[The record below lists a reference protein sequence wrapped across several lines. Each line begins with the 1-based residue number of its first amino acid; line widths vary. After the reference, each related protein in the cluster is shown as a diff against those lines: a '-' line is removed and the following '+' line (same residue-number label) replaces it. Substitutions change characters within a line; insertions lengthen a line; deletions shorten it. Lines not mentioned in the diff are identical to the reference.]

1 MEKMR
6 MESMDIVA
14 KNIDKIAELFPSC
27 ITEKVDDKGNLEKA
41 IDFDVLRQILGD
53 KVATGNETYEFTWVG
68 KNASRVEANTTTN
81 KTLRPCIEESKD
93 WDNTENLY
101 IEGDNLEVLKLLQNS
116 YFNKVKMIYI
126 DPPYNTGKDFIYRD
140 KFSQN
145 IDEYE
150 EAKGSFDE
158 EGNRLF
164 KNIETNGRFHSNWC
178 SMIYP
183 RLILARNLLTDD
195 GIICVQ
201 IDDNEYD
208 NMKKILSEVF
218 GESNYLTTIIVKMSE
233 ATGVKMAHSDIMI
246 PKLKEYIIIFK
257 RKDNIKINS
266 VYIPKEQW
274 DDEYKTFLI
283 GISKDEVNLLKKIR
297 ECEKRTDKDV
307 ETVDKILA
315 KIDYKSLTD
324 IYKIYNI
331 TKKEDKLKFNYENA
345 WRIVQIASISGGAK
359 ILADNKRKKIQNR
372 FFSIVTPKKKM
383 YFIKGDYDF
392 NIDKPRIKM
401 LFADDYLMVNPC
413 DFWQDIKTT
422 GLDNEGFVSF
432 RNGKKPLKLV
442 NRLIK
447 MFINPNGNDIVM
459 DFFAGSSTTAHAVL
473 DMNFED
479 NGNRKFIL
487 VQIPVDLDNQLDIV
501 DKDTKKDILKQIEFL
516 DSKGLKHFI
525 TEIGKERIRLA
536 GEKIKGEAGLN
547 GQDLDIGFR
556 VLKLD
561 SSNMK
566 DIYYS
571 ADEYDQGMLENMQS
585 NIKEDRTDL
594 DLLFGCLVDWGL
606 ELDKPYTTKVING
619 HKVHIYNGEAL
630 VACFEKDLDMKT
642 IKEIAKLE
650 PLRVVFYDNS
660 FVNSST
666 KINAVEYFDKIISDI
681 GIKIDLKVI

>member
-1 MEKMR
+1 

-14 KNIDKIAELFPSC
+14 QNIEKIGNLFPNC
-27 ITEKVDDKGNLEKA
+27 ITEVIDDDGNLKKFV
-41 IDFDVLRQILGD
+41 DFDKLKQNFYKDIKD
-53 KVATGNETYEFTWVG
+53 IKDNKTEHYEFTWVG
-68 KNASRVEANTTTN
+68 KNASRVEANTITN

-183 RLILARNLLTDD
+183 RLILAINLLTDD

-650 PLRVVFYDNS
+650 PLRVVFCDNS

>member
-14 KNIDKIAELFPSC
+14 QNIEKLGNLFPNC
-27 ITEKVDDKGNLEKA
+27 ITEVIDDDGNLKKFV
-41 IDFDVLRQILGD
+41 DFDKLKQNFYKDIKD
-53 KVATGNETYEFTWVG
+53 IKDNKTEHYEFTWVG

-536 GEKIKGEAGLN
+536 GEKIKEEAGLN

-606 ELDKPYTTKVING
+606 ELDKPYTIKKSMVIRC
-619 HKVHIYNGEAL
+619 I
-630 VACFEKDLDMKT
+630 FIMM
-642 IKEIAKLE
+642 EI
-650 PLRVVFYDNS
+650 
-660 FVNSST
+660 
-666 KINAVEYFDKIISDI
+666 
-681 GIKIDLKVI
+681 

>member
-1 MEKMR
+1 

-14 KNIDKIAELFPSC
+14 QNVENIGNLFPDC
-27 ITEKVDDKGNLEKA
+27 ITEARDENGKIQKVVDRDRLMQKFSHKIIGGGTTEH
-41 IDFDVLRQILGD
+41 
-53 KVATGNETYEFTWVG
+53 YEFTWVG
-68 KNASRVEANTTTN
+68 KNASRVEANTITN

-101 IEGDNLEVLKLLQNS
+101 IEGDNLEVLKLLQNN

-447 MFINPNGNDIVM
+447 MFTNPNGNDIVM

-536 GEKIKGEAGLN
+536 GEKIKGEAGFN

-571 ADEYDQGMLENMQS
+571 ADEYDQRMLENMQS

-642 IKEIAKLE
+642 IKEIAKLQA
-650 PLRVVFYDNS
+650 LRVVFCDNS
-660 FVNSST
+660 FIDSAT
-666 KINAVEYFDKIISDI
+666 KINVAEHFKMIAPDTDI
-681 GIKIDLKVI
+681 KVI

>member
-1 MEKMR
+1 

-359 ILADNKRKKIQNR
+359 LLADNKRKKIQNR

>member
-1 MEKMR
+1 

>member
-1 MEKMR
+1 

-14 KNIDKIAELFPSC
+14 QNIEKIGNLFPNC
-27 ITEKVDDKGNLEKA
+27 ITEVIDDDGNLKKFV
-41 IDFDVLRQILGD
+41 DFDKLKQNFYKDIKD
-53 KVATGNETYEFTWVG
+53 IKDNKTEHYEFTWVG
-68 KNASRVEANTTTN
+68 KNASRVEANTITN

-650 PLRVVFYDNS
+650 PLRVVFCDNS

>member
-1 MEKMR
+1 
-6 MESMDIVA
+6 
-14 KNIDKIAELFPSC
+14 
-27 ITEKVDDKGNLEKA
+27 
-41 IDFDVLRQILGD
+41 
-53 KVATGNETYEFTWVG
+53 
-68 KNASRVEANTTTN
+68 
-81 KTLRPCIEESKD
+81 
-93 WDNTENLY
+93 
-101 IEGDNLEVLKLLQNS
+101 
-116 YFNKVKMIYI
+116 
-126 DPPYNTGKDFIYRD
+126 
-140 KFSQN
+140 
-145 IDEYE
+145 
-150 EAKGSFDE
+150 
-158 EGNRLF
+158 
-164 KNIETNGRFHSNWC
+164 
-178 SMIYP
+178 
-183 RLILARNLLTDD
+183 
-195 GIICVQ
+195 
-201 IDDNEYD
+201 
-208 NMKKILSEVF
+208 
-218 GESNYLTTIIVKMSE
+218 
-233 ATGVKMAHSDIMI
+233 
-246 PKLKEYIIIFK
+246 
-257 RKDNIKINS
+257 
-266 VYIPKEQW
+266 
-274 DDEYKTFLI
+274 
-283 GISKDEVNLLKKIR
+283 
-297 ECEKRTDKDV
+297 
-307 ETVDKILA
+307 
-315 KIDYKSLTD
+315 
-324 IYKIYNI
+324 
-331 TKKEDKLKFNYENA
+331 
-345 WRIVQIASISGGAK
+345 
-359 ILADNKRKKIQNR
+359 
-372 FFSIVTPKKKM
+372 M

>member
-183 RLILARNLLTDD
+183 RLVLARNLLAND
-195 GIICVQ
+195 GVIFIS
-201 IDDNEYD
+201 IDDNEQE
-208 NMKKILSEVF
+208 NLKKICDEVF
-218 GESNYLTTIIVKMSE
+218 GEKNFIAQVIWERAYAPVNLKKHFSENHDYIICYAKDIDKAICNGLPRASE
-233 ATGVKMAHSDIMI
+233 ANDRYSNPDNDPRGIWKSDNLSVGPIVQSKIYEIITPGGRKVLPPEGYCWRLSKEKFKEFVKDNRIWFGKDGNNVPSIKRFLTEVKQSITPMTIWKYSEVGHSQDAKQNLKKLFDGKSFFDY
-246 PKLKEYIIIFK
+246 PKSVELIKRCIQLYSNESSIII
-257 RKDNIKINS
+257 D
-266 VYIPKEQW
+266 
-274 DDEYKTFLI
+274 
-283 GISKDEVNLLKKIR
+283 
-297 ECEKRTDKDV
+297 
-307 ETVDKILA
+307 
-315 KIDYKSLTD
+315 
-324 IYKIYNI
+324 
-331 TKKEDKLKFNYENA
+331 
-345 WRIVQIASISGGAK
+345 
-359 ILADNKRKKIQNR
+359 
-372 FFSIVTPKKKM
+372 FFS
-383 YFIKGDYDF
+383 
-392 NIDKPRIKM
+392 
-401 LFADDYLMVNPC
+401 
-413 DFWQDIKTT
+413 
-422 GLDNEGFVSF
+422 
-432 RNGKKPLKLV
+432 
-442 NRLIK
+442 
-447 MFINPNGNDIVM
+447 
-459 DFFAGSSTTAHAVL
+459 GSATTAHAVMQL
-473 DMNFED
+473 NAED
-479 NGNRKFIL
+479 GGKRKFIM
-487 VQIPVDLDNQLDIV
+487 VQLSEKTDEKSEAFKAGYKNIC
-501 DKDTKKDILKQIEFL
+501 
-516 DSKGLKHFI
+516 
-525 TEIGKERIRLA
+525 EIGKERIRRA
-536 GEKIKGEAGLN
+536 GEKIKEEAGLN

-585 NIKEDRTDL
+585 NTKEDRTDL

-606 ELDKPYTTKVING
+606 ELDKPYTIKKING
-619 HKVHIYNGEAL
+619 HKVHIYNDGDL

-642 IKEIAKLE
+642 IDEIAKLQA
-650 PLRVVFYDNS
+650 LRVVFSDNS
-660 FVNSST
+660 FVDSAT
-666 KINAVEYFDKIISDI
+666 KINVAEHFKMIAPDSDI
-681 GIKIDLKVI
+681 KVI

>member
-1 MEKMR
+1 

-14 KNIDKIAELFPSC
+14 QNIEKIGNLFPNC
-27 ITEKVDDKGNLEKA
+27 ITEVIDDDGNLKKFV
-41 IDFDVLRQILGD
+41 DFDKLKQNFYKDIKD
-53 KVATGNETYEFTWVG
+53 IKDNKTEHYEFTWVG
-68 KNASRVEANTTTN
+68 KNASRVEANTITN

-283 GISKDEVNLLKKIR
+283 GISKDEVNLLKKNTR
-297 ECEKRTDKDV
+297 
-307 ETVDKILA
+307 
-315 KIDYKSLTD
+315 
-324 IYKIYNI
+324 
-331 TKKEDKLKFNYENA
+331 
-345 WRIVQIASISGGAK
+345 
-359 ILADNKRKKIQNR
+359 
-372 FFSIVTPKKKM
+372 M
-383 YFIKGDYDF
+383 
-392 NIDKPRIKM
+392 
-401 LFADDYLMVNPC
+401 
-413 DFWQDIKTT
+413 
-422 GLDNEGFVSF
+422 
-432 RNGKKPLKLV
+432 
-442 NRLIK
+442 
-447 MFINPNGNDIVM
+447 
-459 DFFAGSSTTAHAVL
+459 
-473 DMNFED
+473 
-479 NGNRKFIL
+479 
-487 VQIPVDLDNQLDIV
+487 
-501 DKDTKKDILKQIEFL
+501 
-516 DSKGLKHFI
+516 
-525 TEIGKERIRLA
+525 
-536 GEKIKGEAGLN
+536 
-547 GQDLDIGFR
+547 
-556 VLKLD
+556 
-561 SSNMK
+561 
-566 DIYYS
+566 
-571 ADEYDQGMLENMQS
+571 
-585 NIKEDRTDL
+585 
-594 DLLFGCLVDWGL
+594 
-606 ELDKPYTTKVING
+606 
-619 HKVHIYNGEAL
+619 
-630 VACFEKDLDMKT
+630 
-642 IKEIAKLE
+642 
-650 PLRVVFYDNS
+650 
-660 FVNSST
+660 
-666 KINAVEYFDKIISDI
+666 
-681 GIKIDLKVI
+681 